1 MNDFQSQPGLRIIS
15 WQLFLTVSTSALLL
29 ILSDLVTAYSALTG
43 GMISVIANAFFA
55 VRLFSNKTGWQAD
68 RIASSVYR
76 GVLGRF
82 FLTIALFFL
91 AVVMLEPLNV
101 TALFAVYLFIQV
113 TPALIAGVLN
123 RE

>member
-1 MNDFQSQPGLRIIS
+1 M
-15 WQLFLTVSTSALLL
+15 
-29 ILSDLVTAYSALTG
+29 LSDLVTAYSALAG

-82 FLTIALFFL
+82 FLTIAMFIM
-91 AVVMLEPLNV
+91 AVVMLKQLNV

-113 TPALIAGVLN
+113 SPALVAGVLK
-123 RE
+123 RV

>member
-1 MNDFQSQPGLRIIS
+1 MNDFQSQPGRRIIS
-15 WQLFLTVSTSALLL
+15 WQLFLTVLTSAVLLM
-29 ILSDLVTAYSALTG
+29 LSDLVTAYSALAG

-82 FLTIALFFL
+82 FLTIAMFFM
-91 AVVMLEPLNV
+91 AVVMLKPLNV

-113 TPALIAGVLN
+113 SPALLAGVLN
-123 RE
+123 RL